1 MIASIMQ
8 PYLFPYVGYFQL
20 LRNSDIFVAY
30 DDVQYMKGG
39 WINRNNILVNC
50 SPSLLSLPVISASYT
65 LQIKERSYQ
74 LDESSIEKVLRKIE
88 SAYRKA
94 PNFDA
99 TFELISG
106 IMAYKEQNVAAFN
119 INSLRRIAEFLN
131 ITTSIISSSDLR
143 FDFALKGPERVID
156 ICKVLHATRYVNPI
170 GGVSLYR
177 ASDFRACGIGLYFL
191 KPKSVPSRRVLRFV
205 NASPRGMMLSDQA
218 ARSMI

>member
-30 DDVQYMKGG
+30 GDVHYMKGG

-106 IMAYKEQNVAAFN
+106 IMAY
-119 INSLRRIAEFLN
+119 
-131 ITTSIISSSDLR
+131 
-143 FDFALKGPERVID
+143 
-156 ICKVLHATRYVNPI
+156 
-170 GGVSLYR
+170 
-177 ASDFRACGIGLYFL
+177 
-191 KPKSVPSRRVLRFV
+191 
-205 NASPRGMMLSDQA
+205 
-218 ARSMI
+218 